1 MKYWIPCQLS
11 VEGERTLKADY
22 RRVNG
27 HIVGESLDKKCWLV
41 TWNNKLKVN
50 GSGGTIAKRFIT
62 IIKKI

>member
-11 VEGERTLKADY
+11 VEGERAFKADY

-27 HIVGESLDKKCWLV
+27 HIVGESRDKRCWRV

-50 GSGGTIAKRFIT
+50 GVGGIYAKRFIT